1 MKGVPEMSMRTLE
14 KLRDILCN
22 ELDEIADKGELN
34 AGALDTVDKLV
45 HSIKNLDK
53 IIMNDG
59 YSRSGDWDASIH
71 GNSYRRNRDNMGRYS
86 RDDGYSRRD
95 YSRAS
100 ETERAIDQL
109 EDMLKNAG
117 GESEHMAI
125 KKAINVLRNA

>member
-1 MKGVPEMSMRTLE
+1 MRTLE

>member
-1 MKGVPEMSMRTLE
+1 MSMRTLE

>member
-1 MKGVPEMSMRTLE
+1 MKGVPEISMRTLE

>member
-1 MKGVPEMSMRTLE
+1 MSMRTLE
-14 KLRDILCN
+14 KLREILCN

>member
-1 MKGVPEMSMRTLE
+1 MSMRTLE

-59 YSRSGDWDASIH
+59 YSRSSDWDASIH

>member
-1 MKGVPEMSMRTLE
+1 MSMRTLE

-71 GNSYRRNRDNMGRYS
+71 GNSYRRSRDSMGRYS

-125 KKAINVLRNA
+125 KKVINVLRNA

>member
-1 MKGVPEMSMRTLE
+1 MSMRTLE

-71 GNSYRRNRDNMGRYS
+71 GNSYRRNRDSMGRYS

>member
-1 MKGVPEMSMRTLE
+1 MRTLE

-59 YSRSGDWDASIH
+59 YSRSGDWDAPIH

-125 KKAINVLRNA
+125 KKAINVLKNA

>member
-1 MKGVPEMSMRTLE
+1 MSMRTLE

-86 RDDGYSRRD
+86 RDDGYSRSD